1 MPLESQMDTYQYI
14 QDIAETRERIT
25 RGRPDWPGPSW
36 IKITTMTMHSQ
47 NDRTIDIQKFK
58 ERFEPITI
66 RPKGTEGPGFTWTL
80 GNTAF
85 YNQVSIRTR
94 DDYSEKS
101 VKIFPNG
108 TVHLAGGNSPFDGER
123 ILAQVAFIMK
133 ETLGLEELPK
143 MKPFEVSMIN
153 SNFHFNVVLNSH
165 KVKSRFEKLDGFK
178 VTYEPDRYSA
188 VKIKFRPKPHM
199 KKMTVSVFKSGATLV
214 GGAKTLEEIA
224 AAYDVMLSYT
234 DSSMFVARTP
244 VPQKFDTIMGATFD
258 EWNRVLQ
265 NKM

>member
-1 MPLESQMDTYQYI
+1 M
-14 QDIAETRERIT
+14 
-25 RGRPDWPGPSW
+25 
-36 IKITTMTMHSQ
+36 KV
-47 NDRTIDIQKFK
+47 DIQKFISN
-58 ERFEPITI
+58 FQPMTI
-66 RPKGTEGPGFTWTL
+66 RPAGSTGPGFDWTMD
-80 GNTAF
+80 NTGF
-85 YNQVSIRTR
+85 YNQVSIRCH

-108 TVHLAGGNSPFDGER
+108 TVHLAGGNSPIDGER
-123 ILAQVAFIMK
+123 ILNQVAFIMK
-133 ETLGLEELPK
+133 EVLELDETPSLN
-143 MKPFEVSMIN
+143 PFTISMIN
-153 SNFHFNVVLNSH
+153 SNFHFNVIVNSH
-165 KVKSRFEKLDGFK
+165 KVRAHFDRLEGFK

-188 VKIKFRPKPHM
+188 VKIKFKPKPHM

-234 DSSMFVARTP
+234 DASLFVAKAP
-244 VPQKFDTIMGATFD
+244 VVQKLDTILGATFD